1 MYIFKSLF
9 VQLSALTPLGWAKS
23 HCYLA
28 YKSSCLIVCLLVF
41 MASNA
46 YGSAAPNAQQN
57 PTPKQVQGLE
67 QVQYICPMHSH
78 IIKDHPGKC
87 PICGMDLVAKSIQ
100 GAERD
105 LPAAQINISGA
116 IQQNLALTTA
126 LVNKSVLWRYIE
138 TFGSVVYDEQGQR
151 HLHPRASGWIENLA
165 VNTLAQPV
173 KKGQLLYEIYSP
185 DLLLAQDEYL
195 SLFRDKNISD
205 ALKLRGRTRLTLLG
219 MDDDLIDRIERG
231 NQPLYRVPYYA
242 PTDGIVANLDI
253 RQGMYVNP
261 EDEIMMLADP
271 GKLWVIA
278 DVFEHQIDWV
288 KTGKWV
294 EFDLPALGIFAAE
307 GEIEYIYPELDAN
320 TRTLKVRLSLKNP
333 DGIFKPNMIANVR
346 IYGGATQP
354 VLNIPLQALIQ
365 TEKQNRVVVQKD
377 DATFTIAEVTVGMIT
392 QGRAEI
398 TGGLKEGDRV
408 VTSGQFLIDSEANIQ
423 GSMLR
428 LGNASRASEN
438 PHQHH

>member
-1 MYIFKSLF
+1 MLAIPSSFAA
-9 VQLSALTPLGWAKS
+9 QTPAPRPAPDPELGQQS
-23 HCYLA
+23 
-28 YKSSCLIVCLLVF
+28 VF
-41 MASNA
+41 
-46 YGSAAPNAQQN
+46 
-57 PTPKQVQGLE
+57 TEE

-78 IIKDHPGKC
+78 IVKDHPGKC
-87 PICGMDLVAKSIQ
+87 PICGMDLVAKSVK
-100 GAERD
+100 GAGNQAE
-105 LPAAQINISGA
+105 AIEVNISGA
-116 IQQNLALTTA
+116 IQQNLALTTQVA
-126 LVNKSVLWRYIE
+126 DKSVLWRYIE
-138 TFGSVVYDEQGQR
+138 TFGSIVYDEQGQQ

-173 KKGQLLYEIYSP
+173 KRGQLLYEIYSP

-195 SLFRDKNISD
+195 SLYRDRTVSD
-205 ALKLRGRTRLTLLG
+205 ALKQRGRNRLTLLG
-219 MDDDLIDRIERG
+219 IADSLIDKIEKD
-231 NQPLYRVPYYA
+231 NQSLYRVPYYS
-242 PTDGIVANLDI
+242 PGDGIVANLDI

-294 EFDLPALGIFAAE
+294 EFDLPALGIFATE
-307 GEIEYIYPELDAN
+307 GKIEYIYPELDAA
-320 TRTLKVRLSLKNP
+320 TRTLKVRLSLNNP
-333 DGIFKPNMIANVR
+333 DGLFKPNMIANVR
-346 IYGGATQP
+346 IYGGATEP

-365 TEKQNRVVVQKD
+365 TEKQNRVVVQRD
-377 DATFTIAEVTVGMIT
+377 DLTFAIINVTVGIIT

-398 TGGLKEGDRV
+398 TSGLKPGDRI

-428 LGNASRASEN
+428 LTGEQESEKSPMAN